1 MSDLDYVNVHVIS
14 EFPKLWQEFL
24 SETKYGIGIMGSN
37 KFNDFLKS
45 KNING
50 FAIHG
55 SSLGYAK
62 IRHDHLMWM
71 KLKY

>member
-1 MSDLDYVNVHVIS
+1 MSDLDYVDVQVIS
-14 EFPKLWQEFL
+14 EFPELWQEFL
-24 SETKYGIGIMGSN
+24 SETEYGLIGSN

-50 FAIHG
+50 FATHG
-55 SSLGYAK
+55 SSLGYAQ